1 MPDPELLLALDVAVD
16 AIVAARTLAGGLPL
30 DALPDEGLEAALLGD
45 AAYQQALLAH
55 RAAYDGVEGIMG
67 PDASDKLIDLA
78 DATTSVS
85 HAALRV
91 GWRLGLLVGAG
102 GAS

>member
-16 AIVAARTLAGGLPL
+16 AVVAARTRAGGLPL

-45 AAYQQALLAH
+45 AAYQKALADH
-55 RAAYDGVEGIMG
+55 KAAYDEVEGIIG
-67 PDASDKLIDLA
+67 PDGSDKLVDLS
-78 DATTSVS
+78 DASTAVAL
-85 HAALRV
+85 AAMRV
-91 GWRLGLLVGAG
+91 GWRLGLLVGG